1 MPTEKADIYTLA
13 KFGDLETF
21 KKALKVEN
29 INEKSE
35 YDSGLLHYSISG
47 EKFDIALFLINSG
60 IDVNIINENRQ
71 TALHYICNYPN
82 IEVAKAILE
91 HGGDIN
97 KRDKYGN
104 NPLWTAVF
112 NCKGRYY
119 DMVELFIKYNPDVTT
134 KNNAGR
140 SPLDF
145 AIQVG
150 NAKLIELLKSVVD

>member
-21 KKALKVEN
+21 KKALRIED
-29 INEKSE
+29 INKKNESG
-35 YDSGLLHYSISG
+35 SGLLHYSISG
-47 EKFDIALFLINSG
+47 GKSDIAMFLIENG
-60 IDVNIINENRQ
+60 IDVNQTNENGQ
-71 TALHYICNYPN
+71 TAVHYICNYPN
-82 IEVAKAILE
+82 IEVAKKILDC
-91 HGGDIN
+91 GGDIN
-97 KRDKYGN
+97 KKDKYGN
-104 NPLWTAVF
+104 NALWTAVF

-119 DMVELFIKYNPDVTT
+119 DMVELFMEYNPDTIT

-150 NAKLIELLKSVVD
+150 NDKLIGLLNKNS